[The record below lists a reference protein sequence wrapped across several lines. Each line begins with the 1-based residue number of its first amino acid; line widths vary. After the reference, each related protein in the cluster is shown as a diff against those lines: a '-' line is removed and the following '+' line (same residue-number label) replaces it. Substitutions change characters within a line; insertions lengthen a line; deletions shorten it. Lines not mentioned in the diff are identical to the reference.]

1 MRELWAT
8 LRVGDSAMDRV
19 NLPFFYR
26 LGATLRPL
34 CEMNAESSNRFD
46 VLIACFAALEQ
57 IRTLFSTYPALT
69 VCRSSGQ
76 SFIASM
82 DKAIEEWHQYR
93 DLSEE
98 ERIQAKP
105 VSDQEAKAIITHI
118 IEFQTVLTNELQ
130 TFAAYQIGRKGIYS
144 TSDLIE
150 QADNIF
156 GEKIHKKLAPET
168 WKDISES
175 GRCLA
180 FDLATA
186 TAFHIW
192 RAVERELRTYY
203 EIWTGHPA
211 LKKAWATL
219 LIGLKTTKAD
229 GKVIAVLDQLRD
241 LHRNPTIHPA
251 SEIDIDDA
259 LALFGIASS
268 AITSMVNDVPAVRLG
283 LGSSVR

>member
-1 MRELWAT
+1 MKCHLGLNSRTEAFSPSPMGCLQDGYATYIKLAKLWGNYSHT
-8 LRVGDSAMDRV
+8 DGQ
-19 NLPFFYR
+19 R
-26 LGATLRPL
+26 LDNGLK
-34 CEMNAESSNRFD
+34 NA
-46 VLIACFAALEQ
+46 
-57 IRTLFSTYPALT
+57 
-69 VCRSSGQ
+69 
-76 SFIASM
+76 
-82 DKAIEEWHQYR
+82 
-93 DLSEE
+93 

-156 GEKIHKKLAPET
+156 GEKIHKNLAPET